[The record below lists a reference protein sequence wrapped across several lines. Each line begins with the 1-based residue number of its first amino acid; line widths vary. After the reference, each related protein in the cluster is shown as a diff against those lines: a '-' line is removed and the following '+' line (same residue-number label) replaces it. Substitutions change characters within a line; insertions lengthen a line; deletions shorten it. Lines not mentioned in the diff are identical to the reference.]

1 VCKGCHQADLAG
13 GLIEGEDPSWP
24 PAAGLRPTPGGF
36 GDWTE
41 AQFKVL
47 MRTGKR
53 LDGTDV
59 DPVMPWRITM
69 NMTDAELSAMWAWLR
84 TLSPGDTP

>member
-1 VCKGCHQADLAG
+1 
-13 GLIEGEDPSWP
+13 
-24 PAAGLRPTPGGF
+24 
-36 GDWTE
+36 
-41 AQFKVL
+41 